1 MAMYTIVNSRDCAY
15 AVVSPSY
22 IHSSMVRQMM
32 QTKPGIYQPIMNSLY
47 MAWAQDSINLLMDV
61 TVLTASF
68 LERKALPCCEL
79 IA

>member
-1 MAMYTIVNSRDCAY
+1 MYTIVNSGGCVYVA
-15 AVVSPSY
+15 ANPSY

>member
-1 MAMYTIVNSRDCAY
+1 MAMYTIVNSGGCVYVA
-15 AVVSPSY
+15 ANPSY
-22 IHSSMVRQMM
+22 IHSSMARQMM
-32 QTKPGIYQPIMNSLY
+32 QTKPGIYQLIMNSLY

-68 LERKALPCCEL
+68 LERKALPCCER